1 MYYMWINKNL
11 VHQVGDQTK
20 IKMDVTNTGYK
31 VECLVDLC
39 QDGEQW
45 WVMVKLVMKY
55 K

>member
-1 MYYMWINKNL
+1 

-20 IKMDVTNTGYK
+20 IKMDVSNTGCK

-39 QDGEQW
+39 RDGEQR
-45 WVMVKLVMKY
+45 WVMVKLVMEY